1 LRRGLFSS
9 ALRAERLVFHL
20 HVAHPSAYNCCQSHG
35 DRIGGGCAAIVSE
48 GAVVV
53 KGFTARQAN
62 RLLGRIG
69 EPFWQ
74 KESYDRWVRSET
86 EWDRIASH
94 IEENPVQAGL
104 AARAENYPWS
114 SAHAQW
120 REGVDRSVDAARVG
134 ACATTP
140 RCAEP

>member
-1 LRRGLFSS
+1 LLKS
-9 ALRAERLVFHL
+9 L
-20 HVAHPSAYNCCQSHG
+20 
-35 DRIGGGCAAIVSE
+35 
-48 GAVVV
+48 

-69 EPFWQ
+69 QPFWQ
-74 KESYDRWVRSET
+74 KESYDHWVRSET
-86 EWDRIASH
+86 EWNRIAGY
-94 IEENPVQAGL
+94 IEENPVKAGL
-104 AARAENYPWS
+104 VARAEDYPWS

-140 RCAEP
+140 PVRRALG